1 MKNKVEDLRDHLFET
16 IEMLKDKDNPIE
28 IERAK
33 AIAQVGQ
40 TIIES
45 AKAEVKFLETVGGK
59 AHSNF
64 FPTEDGRPAQP
75 HFTGTNSK

>member
-16 IEMLKDKDNPIE
+16 IEALKDKEQPMD

-33 AIAQVGQ
+33 AIAQVAQ

-45 AKAEVKFLETVGGK
+45 AKTEVKFLETVGGT

-64 FPTEDGRPAQP
+64 FPPEGGRPELP
-75 HFTGTNSK
+75 HFNGTKQ